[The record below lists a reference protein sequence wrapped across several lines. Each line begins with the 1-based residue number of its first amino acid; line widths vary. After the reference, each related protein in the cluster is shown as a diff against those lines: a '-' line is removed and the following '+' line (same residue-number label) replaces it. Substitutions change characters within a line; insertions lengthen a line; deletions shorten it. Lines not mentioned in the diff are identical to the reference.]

1 MIKENTGNHLWL
13 AVIAGG
19 QGTRLFPLSNEHC
32 PKQFCQLDNENTFIQ
47 ATVKR
52 FYDIGVKSN
61 HVVVITTT
69 ERQTELATKQLTPL
83 GVISP
88 NIYQIDASYGY
99 AGAMIK
105 AAESIYEQDP
115 EAIVINTPSDQFI
128 GREDGFDGFV
138 DSIKL
143 AIRTADNGLPTIVG
157 VKIRDLVTFVGC
169 GHAVYDD
176 QGTDFCRKV
185 VSFVEKPDEKTAKKM
200 MRADN
205 SVCNTGINVW
215 KAETI
220 LEATKGFDLERDQL
234 NTDDLMMLLGELR
247 VAIGEF
253 DWHDCGTLKSLWEV
267 SRKTPNHHNA
277 SLGKGYVDRTDCLSS
292 MFIAPE
298 GVEIYATD
306 IEDGSVVVSEIDG
319 LMYVACVAHE
329 ECQLVRQLIDHYQ
342 SNKRILSN
350 DYSIKAR
357 NCIVER
363 TNFSDQIRVG
373 FVGMDYISIST
384 IKTRNGVIQ
393 VTVSKRAENGK
404 V

>member
-1 MIKENTGNHLWL
+1 MIKEKTTNHLWL

-19 QGTRLFPLSNEHC
+19 QGTRLFPLSNEYC
-32 PKQFCQLDNENTFIQ
+32 PKQFCQLDNDNTFIQ

-52 FYDIGVKSN
+52 FYEIGIQPN
-61 HVVVITTT
+61 HVIVVTTN
-69 ERQTELATKQLTPL
+69 ERQTELARKQLMPIGIIT
-83 GVISP
+83 P
-88 NIYQIDASYGY
+88 NIYQISASYGY

-105 AAESIYEQDP
+105 AAEFIAEQDSR
-115 EAIVINTPSDQFI
+115 AIIINTPSDQYI
-128 GREDGFDGFV
+128 NPEDGFDSFIDCV
-138 DSIKL
+138 KL
-143 AIRTADNGLPTIVG
+143 AIRSAESDAPTIVG

-169 GHAVYDD
+169 GHALYDPE
-176 QGTDFCRKV
+176 GKDFCRRV
-185 VSFVEKPDEKTAKKM
+185 TGFVEKPDEKTAKKM
-200 MRADN
+200 MRADD

-215 KAETI
+215 SAESI
-220 LEATKGFDLERDQL
+220 LRATKDIDLERDKI
-234 NTDDLMMLLGELR
+234 NTDDLMTLLGELR

-277 SLGKGYVDRTDCLSS
+277 SLGKGYVDRTDCLGSL
-292 MFIAPE
+292 FIAPE

-329 ECQLVRQLIDHYQ
+329 ECQLVRQLVDHYH

-350 DYSIKAR
+350 DYSVKSR

-363 TNFSDQIRVG
+363 TNFSDQIRVS
-373 FVGMDYISIST
+373 FVGMDYISISA
-384 IKTRNGVIQ
+384 IKARNGAIQ

-404 V
+404 I